1 MDVVVV
7 GNHVEV
13 SAGLRALVQ
22 QRVEP
27 LARYAPD
34 ARRID
39 VEFGHIEARRAA
51 DSHTCDVLVHVKKRL
66 VKGHASAHDPER
78 AFERAVG
85 KAEEQLRRLHER
97 RVDKPQSRRDG
108 GPGNHT

>member
-13 SAGLRALVQ
+13 SNGLREAIQ
-22 QRVEP
+22 QRVST

-34 ARRID
+34 ARRVD
-39 VEFGHIEARRAA
+39 VEFGHIESRRAE

-66 VKGHASAHDPER
+66 VKSHASAHDVER
-78 AFERAVG
+78 AFERAIA
-85 KAEEQLRRLHER
+85 KTEEQLRRLHER